1 MKKKIIL
8 TLLIVGL
15 LTSALYADFFD
26 DNQLFD
32 QGTTFKPISARIEA
46 MGGAGIATA
55 RNGDAFFF
63 NPANLAD
70 GKFSLN
76 LPSVSVT
83 LFNPKKIIDTGIIQ
97 KLIEGEEFDPVAD
110 GMGILNI
117 FNRGKGDVLTTDIA
131 TSFTVGGFG
140 LGLNI
145 QQQLHNIDKGSNVNL
160 FAELSVALSVG
171 LGVRIDLLP
180 NKISLDVGAVARP
193 TYKVYTDGIGAGK
206 VLSLVSDDDDADD
219 PFDAI
224 MKEVALAAG
233 SALPFDIG
241 LNVNFPFGFRVSA
254 VARDINGQF
263 KMQKYEHSGDYINEM
278 MDLFGGDK
286 NTYSGAS
293 AEPVEFEA
301 ELVPWSLDFG
311 VGWVGSFGRLDKF
324 IRPTF
329 SFDFVDVNNLAK
341 ALESDK
347 NAYWN
352 HLRAGVELR
361 LLSTIDLRAGMNRGA
376 LSVGVGLDL
385 FAMRVDAAYYW
396 REMGVSIGDRSVD
409 AFTIRFNLG
418 YDR

>member
-8 TLLIVGL
+8 TLVIIGL
-15 LTSALYADFFD
+15 LTSSLYANFFD
-26 DNQLFD
+26 DNEFFD
-32 QGTTFKPISARIEA
+32 SGKTFKPISARMEA
-46 MGGAGIATA
+46 MGGAGLATS
-55 RNGDAFFF
+55 RNNDAFFF

-70 GKFSLN
+70 SKFSLN

-83 LFNPKKIIDTGIIQ
+83 LFNPKKIIDTGVIQ
-97 KLIEGEEFDPVAD
+97 KLMEGDEFDPTAD
-110 GMGILNI
+110 ILPI
-117 FNRGKGDVLTTDIA
+117 LGTFNRKGDILTTDVA

-140 LGLNI
+140 LGLNV
-145 QQQLHNIDKGSNVNL
+145 QQQLHNVDTSLDANL
-160 FAELSVALSVG
+160 FVELNVALSVG
-171 LGVRIDLLP
+171 LGVRIDILP
-180 NKISLDVGAVARP
+180 RKISLDVGAVARP
-193 TYKVYTDGIGAGK
+193 TYKVYTAGIGVETITSIA
-206 VLSLVSDDDDADD
+206 LDDDADD
-219 PFDAI
+219 PLASI

-233 SALPFDIG
+233 SAIPFDVG
-241 LNVNFPFGFRVSA
+241 VNLNLPLGFRVSA
-254 VARDINGQF
+254 VARDLNGKF
-263 KMQKYEHSGDYINEM
+263 NMEKYEHSGDYINEM
-278 MDLFGGDK
+278 MDLFGGDP
-286 NTYSGAS
+286 NTYADGDSDYK
-293 AEPVEFEA
+293 PTEFEV
-301 ELVPWSLDFG
+301 EVPWSLDFG

-329 SFDFVDVNNLAK
+329 SFDFVDVNNLVE

>member
-8 TLLIVGL
+8 TLVIIGL
-15 LTSALYADFFD
+15 LTSSLYANFFD
-26 DNQLFD
+26 DDEFFD
-32 QGTTFKPISARIEA
+32 SGKTFKPISARMEA
-46 MGGAGIATA
+46 MGGAGLATS
-55 RNGDAFFF
+55 RNSDAFFY
-63 NPANLAD
+63 NPANLAG

-83 LFNPKKIIDTGIIQ
+83 LFNPKKIIDTGVIQ
-97 KLIEGEEFDPVAD
+97 KLMEGKEFDPTAD
-110 GMGILNI
+110 ILPI
-117 FNRGKGDVLTTDIA
+117 LGTFNRKGDILTTDVA

-140 LGLNI
+140 LGLNV
-145 QQQLHNIDKGSNVNL
+145 QQQLHNVDTSLDANL
-160 FAELSVALSVG
+160 FVELNVALSVG
-171 LGVRIDLLP
+171 LGVRIPLLSD
-180 NKISLDVGAVARP
+180 KISLDVGAVARP
-193 TYKVYTDGIGAGK
+193 TYKVYTAGIGVETITNIA
-206 VLSLVSDDDDADD
+206 LDDDDADD

-233 SALPFDIG
+233 SALPFDVG
-241 LNVNFPFGFRVSA
+241 VNLNLPFGFRVSA
-254 VARDINGQF
+254 VARDLNGKF
-263 KMQKYEHSGDYINEM
+263 EMEKYEHSGDYINEM

-286 NTYSGAS
+286 NTYKDGDPSYKPTKF
-293 AEPVEFEA
+293 EVE
-301 ELVPWSLDFG
+301 VPWSLDFG

-341 ALESDK
+341 ALETDK